1 MAPTYVVRII
11 KFKCVDESGLDFFGS
26 DEPFWI
32 FTARDPN
39 GKVSTTNS
47 KEFSN
52 VDSGDQEKFPTDNNR
67 NVIWPRKGDTAGAPG
82 PIALSIQLYEKD
94 QGDPADVAKKTQ
106 QAFDLAAQ
114 APVVGQWVRLV
125 PSVVK
130 DKLGDLIADDLM
142 GSKTLLF
149 PASRLARQLPS
160 PGSKRVETHR
170 FGGNSGDLPFEI
182 SGGPDYDLTIVL
194 ARVS

>member
-11 KFKCVDESGLDFFGS
+11 KFRCIDESGVDLLGS
-26 DEPFWI
+26 DEPYWI
-32 FTARDPN
+32 FTVRDPN
-39 GKVSTTNS
+39 GKVNTINS
-47 KEFSN
+47 RVFSN
-52 VDSGDQEKFPTDNNR
+52 VDSGDQERFHTDNDR
-67 NVIWPRKGDTAGAPG
+67 NVIWPGKGDTAGAVG
-82 PIALSIQLYEKD
+82 PIALSIQLYEQD
-94 QGDPADVAKKTQ
+94 QGDPTDVARKTQ
-106 QAFDLAAQ
+106 QAFDLGAL

-125 PSVVK
+125 PSIVK

-149 PASRLARQLPS
+149 PASRLARQLPK
-160 PGSKRVETHR
+160 PGNKRVETHR

-182 SGGPDYDLTIVL
+182 AGGPDYDLTIEI

>member
-1 MAPTYVVRII
+1 MSPTYVVRII
-11 KFKCVDESGLDFFGS
+11 KFKCVDESGIDFLGS
-26 DEPFWI
+26 DEPYWI

-47 KEFSN
+47 RAFDD
-52 VDSGDQEKFPTDNNR
+52 VDSGDQEKFLTDNNR
-67 NVIWPRKGDTAGAPG
+67 NIIWPQKGDTTGAPG

-94 QGDPADVAKKTQ
+94 QGDPADVATKIQ
-106 QAFDLAAQ
+106 RAFDLGSL
-114 APVVGQWVRLV
+114 APVVGEWVRRV
-125 PSVVK
+125 PSVVR

-149 PASRLARQLPS
+149 PASRLAHKLPS

-182 SGGPDYDLTIVL
+182 SGGPDYDLTIEI